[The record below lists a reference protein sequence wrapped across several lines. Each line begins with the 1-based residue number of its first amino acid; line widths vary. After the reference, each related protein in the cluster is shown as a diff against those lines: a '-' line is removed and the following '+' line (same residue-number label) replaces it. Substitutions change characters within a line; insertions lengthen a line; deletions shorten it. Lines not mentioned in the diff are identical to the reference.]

1 MISNL
6 FTALTP
12 GSFVINKNNKNWG
25 LGQIQS
31 SINNIITVNFENV
44 GKKVIN
50 ANEINLEIVKSDVSN
65 RSI

>member
-1 MISNL
+1 MVSDL
-6 FTALTP
+6 FNTLTP
-12 GSFVINKNNKNWG
+12 GSFVINENNKNWG

-50 ANEINLEIVKSDVSN
+50 ANKIKLEIVKYDVSN
-65 RSI
+65 RSV

>member
-1 MISNL
+1 MITNL

-44 GKKVIN
+44 GKKVID

>member
-1 MISNL
+1 MISDL
-6 FTALTP
+6 LTTLTP

-31 SINNIITVNFENV
+31 SIGNIITVNFENV

-50 ANEINLEIVKSDVSN
+50 ANEVNLEIIKSDVFN

>member
-1 MISNL
+1 MVSDL
-6 FTALTP
+6 FNALTP
-12 GSFVINKNNKNWG
+12 GLFVINKNNKNWG

-31 SINNIITVNFENV
+31 SIRNIITVNFENV

-50 ANEINLEIVKSDVSN
+50 ANEINLEIVKSDVSI

>member
-1 MISNL
+1 MISDL
-6 FTALTP
+6 FTTLTP
-12 GSFVINKNNKNWG
+12 GLFVINKNNKNWG

-31 SINNIITVNFENV
+31 SIGNIITVNFENV

-50 ANEINLEIVKSDVSN
+50 ANKINLEIVKYNVSN

>member
-1 MISNL
+1 MISDL

-12 GSFVINKNNKNWG
+12 GLFVINKNNKNWG

-31 SINNIITVNFENV
+31 SIGNIITVNFENV

-50 ANEINLEIVKSDVSN
+50 ANKINLEIVKYDVSN